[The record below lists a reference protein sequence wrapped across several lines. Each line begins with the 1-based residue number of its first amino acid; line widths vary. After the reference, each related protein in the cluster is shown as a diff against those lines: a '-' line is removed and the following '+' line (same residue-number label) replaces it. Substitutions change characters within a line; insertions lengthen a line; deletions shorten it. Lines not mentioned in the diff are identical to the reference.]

1 MFYKCFK
8 FIILILI
15 LNLYFLKNSYSE
27 IIKEIRITG
36 NDRISKETIL
46 MFSNIS
52 EEETINNNI
61 LNDVLKNLYS
71 SDFFEEVS
79 LNFNDNILTINVKE
93 NAIIQNIY
101 YEGIKAKRVVKLIK
115 DNTKLKSRSSYNELY
130 LKNDKKN
137 IQSLLKDLGY
147 YFPSINILK
156 EKLNNNSINITYDI
170 DLGEK
175 AKISKISFIGDKKF
189 KDKKLKSIIVSEE
202 YKFWKFITNK
212 KYVNESIINL
222 DKRLLKN
229 FYLNRGFYDVKID
242 TSFAKLINQKDFE
255 LIYNI
260 QANKKF
266 FFNDLKIELPKD
278 FEENNFVEIFELFKN
293 LKGEPYSI
301 NQIENIL
308 EKLDAI
314 TLREQNQSISANV
327 EENIVDQAI
336 NLNFIIKE
344 MEARYVERI
353 NIFGNNVTKE
363 NVIRNQLELDEG
375 DPFNDILTNKSV
387 NNLKSLNFFKDVNS
401 EVVDGKTPET
411 KVINITVQEKA
422 TGEITAGAGVGTSG
436 SSVSFGVKE
445 NNYLGSGISL
455 ATNVILSDE
464 SLKGLFSVNN
474 PNFRNSDKSINFTA
488 EAMETDRLKDFGY
501 KTNKTGV
508 SLGTNFEYLDKFN
521 IGLGN
526 SNFYEKIET
535 DSTASATQRQQ
546 EGNYW
551 DSF

>member
-1 MFYKCFK
+1 
-8 FIILILI
+8 
-15 LNLYFLKNSYSE
+15 
-27 IIKEIRITG
+27 
-36 NDRISKETIL
+36 

-202 YKFWKFITNK
+202 NKFWKFITNK

-336 NLNFIIKE
+336 NLNFIIK
-344 MEARYVERI
+344 
-353 NIFGNNVTKE
+353 
-363 NVIRNQLELDEG
+363 
-375 DPFNDILTNKSV
+375 
-387 NNLKSLNFFKDVNS
+387 
-401 EVVDGKTPET
+401 
-411 KVINITVQEKA
+411 
-422 TGEITAGAGVGTSG
+422 
-436 SSVSFGVKE
+436 
-445 NNYLGSGISL
+445 
-455 ATNVILSDE
+455 
-464 SLKGLFSVNN
+464 
-474 PNFRNSDKSINFTA
+474 
-488 EAMETDRLKDFGY
+488 
-501 KTNKTGV
+501 
-508 SLGTNFEYLDKFN
+508 
-521 IGLGN
+521 
-526 SNFYEKIET
+526 
-535 DSTASATQRQQ
+535 
-546 EGNYW
+546 
-551 DSF
+551 